1 MEHLYNPDGTR
12 NRDFRPYI
20 YPEETTYNTS
30 IYDPSRSVNYGLYT
44 YGVQPGAISTA
55 DDHKEFMNFLSEQEV
70 NGRLWNP
77 NTNANMYPADNVRNV
92 YTYHTG
98 SDGKQGAYKNLYAI

>member
-30 IYDPSRSVNYGLYT
+30 IYDPSRSVNYGLYK
-44 YGVQPGAISTA
+44 YGVHPGATTTVENYR
-55 DDHKEFMNFLSEQEV
+55 DFMNLLRGQEES
-70 NGRLWNP
+70 GRAWKP
-77 NTNANMYPADNVRNV
+77 NNDPTLFHVEHVRSV
-92 YTYHTG
+92 YSYHNG
-98 SDGKQGAYKNLYAI
+98 SDGKQGLYKNLYAI